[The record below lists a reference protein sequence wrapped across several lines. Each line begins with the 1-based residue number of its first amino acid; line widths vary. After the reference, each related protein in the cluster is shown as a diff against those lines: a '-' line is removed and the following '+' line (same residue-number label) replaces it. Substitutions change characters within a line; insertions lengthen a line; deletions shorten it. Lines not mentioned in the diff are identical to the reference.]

1 MNKIQVV
8 AFSACILVAT
18 ACGPKLETTTPAAP
32 GGGTVS
38 TTQRQGQPRGTVE
51 VAEGQSTVVTAQKDG
66 HSPANKTVRGPEGEK
81 AHSAK
86 VEESSFS
93 VPFYPGAKVEGGDQH
108 EVAGPEGRTSKMVT
122 AELSTTDPLDK
133 VVEFYSG
140 KLPGAKKMDSTV
152 EGQRT
157 VVLVPETPEQGTSV
171 TIDQDEGG
179 ITRVILVARGG

>member
-1 MNKIQVV
+1 
-8 AFSACILVAT
+8 
-18 ACGPKLETTTPAAP
+18 
-32 GGGTVS
+32 
-38 TTQRQGQPRGTVE
+38 
-51 VAEGQSTVVTAQKDG
+51 
-66 HSPANKTVRGPEGEK
+66 
-81 AHSAK
+81 
-86 VEESSFS
+86 
-93 VPFYPGAKVEGGDQH
+93 
-108 EVAGPEGRTSKMVT
+108 MVT

>member
-18 ACGPKLETTTPAAP
+18 ACGPNLETTTPAVP

-51 VAEGQSTVVTAQKDG
+51 GG
-66 HSPANKTVRGPEGEK
+66 K

-140 KLPGAKKMDSTV
+140 KLPGANKMDSTV